1 MIGRRGLLAGGAGVA
16 ALGLMGC
23 GEEAVTQ
30 SERQTVGGVRR
41 LSPLM
46 DEIIAP
52 DAEIEV
58 LAEGFEWA
66 EGPVWVEDGGYLLFT
81 DVPGN
86 VIWRWSEADGLS
98 EFMRPSGFA
107 GDDGS
112 HLREPGANGLVIE
125 PSGALLM
132 CDHGNRSLS
141 RVDRA
146 TRAKRIVIDR
156 FEGRRFNSP
165 NDLVIHRSGAVY
177 FTDPPYGLEGLNESP
192 VKELAHNGVYRLSP
206 DGGVALIEDGLTF
219 PNGVA
224 LSPDHGVLYV
234 AVSDPEGP
242 VIMAYDLGGDGL
254 PTASRVLFD
263 AAPLMGP
270 DAPGL
275 PDGLKVDGRGRL
287 FATGPGGVLVLTPE
301 GELLGVIDTGRAT
314 ANCAFGPGG
323 ASLFMTADDRLTRVA
338 LIPA

>member
-1 MIGRRGLLAGGAGVA
+1 MDRQGA
-16 ALGLMGC
+16 
-23 GEEAVTQ
+23 
-30 SERQTVGGVRR
+30 GGVRR
-41 LSPLM
+41 LSPAM
-46 DEIIAP
+46 DSIIPPGAGV
-52 DAEIEV
+52 EV
-58 LAEGFEWA
+58 LAEGFDWA
-66 EGPVWVEDGGYLLFT
+66 EGPVWVEAGGCLLFT
-81 DVPGN
+81 DVPQN

-98 EFMRPSGFA
+98 EFMRPSGFD
-107 GDDGS
+107 GEDGS
-112 HLREPGANGLVIE
+112 HLREPGANGLAIE

-141 RVDRA
+141 RVDLI
-146 TRAKRIVIDR
+146 TREKTIVVDR

-165 NDLVIHRSGAVY
+165 NDLVLHRSGAVY
-177 FTDPPYGLEGLNESP
+177 FTDPPYGLEGMNESP
-192 VKELAHNGVYRLSP
+192 VKELAHNGVYRRAP
-206 DGGVALIEDGLTF
+206 DGRVSLIEDALSF

-224 LSPDHGVLYV
+224 LSPDQRTLYV
-234 AVSDPEGP
+234 AVSDPDAP
-242 VIMAYDLGGDGL
+242 VILAYELDEAGG
-254 PTASRVLFD
+254 AQSSRVLFD

-275 PDGLKVDGRGRL
+275 PDGLKVDARGRI

-323 ASLFMTADDRLTRVA
+323 ASLFMTAGDRLTRVA

>member
-1 MIGRRGLLAGGAGVA
+1 MIGRRGVLAGGAGAA

-23 GEEAVTQ
+23 GGGRVTDM
-30 SERQTVGGVRR
+30 ERETVGGVRR
-41 LSPLM
+41 LSPEM
-46 DEIIAP
+46 DAIIAP
-52 DAEIEV
+52 GARVEV
-58 LAEGFEWA
+58 LAEGFDWA
-66 EGPVWVEDGGYLLFT
+66 EGPVWVEAGGYLLFT
-81 DVPGN
+81 DVPQN
-86 VIWRWSEADGLS
+86 VIWRWSETGGLS

-107 GDDGS
+107 GEDGS

-125 PSGALLM
+125 PAGTLLM

-141 RVDRA
+141 RVDLA
-146 TRAKRIVIDR
+146 TRRKTIVVDR

-177 FTDPPYGLEGLNESP
+177 FTDPPYGLEGMNESP
-192 VKELAHNGVYRLSP
+192 VKELAHNGVYRLAP
-206 DGGVALIEDGLTF
+206 DGAVTLIEDALSF

-224 LSPDHGVLYV
+224 LSPDHGTLYV

-242 VIMAYDLGGDGL
+242 VVMAYELDEAGG
-254 PTASRVLFD
+254 ARSSRMLFD

-275 PDGLKVDGRGRL
+275 PDGLKVDARGRI
-287 FATGPGGVLVLTPE
+287 FTTGPGGVLVLTPA

-338 LIPA
+338 LIAV

>member
-1 MIGRRGLLAGGAGVA
+1 MIGRRGLLAGAAVMGLAGCA
-16 ALGLMGC
+16 TTPGR
-23 GEEAVTQ
+23 E
-30 SERQTVGGVRR
+30 TVGGVRR
-41 LSPLM
+41 LSPAM
-46 DEIIAP
+46 DAIIAP
-52 DAEIEV
+52 GARVEV
-58 LAEGFEWA
+58 LAEGFDWA
-66 EGPVWVEDGGYLLFT
+66 EGPVWVENHVGAAGGYLLFS
-81 DVPGN
+81 DVPQN

-98 EFMRPSGFA
+98 EFMRPSGFD
-107 GDDGS
+107 GEDGS
-112 HLREPGANGLVIE
+112 HLREPGANGLAIE

-141 RVDRA
+141 RVDLA
-146 TRAKRIVIDR
+146 TREKTIVVDR

-177 FTDPPYGLEGLNESP
+177 FTDPPYGLEGMNESP
-192 VKELAHNGVYRLSP
+192 VKELAHNGVYRLAP
-206 DGGVALIEDGLTF
+206 DGRVALIEDALSF

-224 LSPDHGVLYV
+224 LSPDQRTLYV
-234 AVSDPEGP
+234 AVSDPDAP
-242 VIMAYDLGGDGL
+242 VILAYELDEAGG
-254 PTASRVLFD
+254 AQSSRVLFD

-275 PDGLKVDGRGRL
+275 PDGLKVDARGRL

-301 GELLGVIDTGRAT
+301 GEQLGLIDTGRAT